1 MKIFRYARRATDEE
15 QNVLEYMSTEGRSN
29 NAAERKIGKHTK
41 QSAKLVRQLADSFRQ
56 FLKTIILNELAK
68 RRVRLSEKSERTFKK
83 ILKASALNIPFN

>member
-1 MKIFRYARRATDEE
+1 MKIFRCARRATDEE
-15 QNVLEYMSTEGRSN
+15 RNVLAYMSTEGRSN

-56 FLKTIILNELAK
+56 FLKTIIRNELAK
-68 RRVRLSEKSERTFKK
+68 RDCVYLRNQRRTFKK

>member
-41 QSAKLVRQLADSFRQ
+41 QSAKLVRQLADGFRQ
-56 FLKTIILNELAK
+56 FLKTIIRNELAK
-68 RRVRLSEKSERTFKK
+68 RELRLSEKSERTFKK

>member
-56 FLKTIILNELAK
+56 FLKTIIRNELAK
-68 RRVRLSEKSERTFKK
+68 RKLRLSEKSEKNF
-83 ILKASALNIPFN
+83 